1 MLANGYPKTVNL
13 IALAPRKSR
22 SVLQRLSIRREKKGI
37 ARETS
42 PLRMGLNSQ
51 YPYKVDDVGVSKV
64 KSYDVKEKDFDFL
77 IEG

>member
-1 MLANGYPKTVNL
+1 
-13 IALAPRKSR
+13 
-22 SVLQRLSIRREKKGI
+22 
-37 ARETS
+37 
-42 PLRMGLNSQ
+42 MGLNSQ